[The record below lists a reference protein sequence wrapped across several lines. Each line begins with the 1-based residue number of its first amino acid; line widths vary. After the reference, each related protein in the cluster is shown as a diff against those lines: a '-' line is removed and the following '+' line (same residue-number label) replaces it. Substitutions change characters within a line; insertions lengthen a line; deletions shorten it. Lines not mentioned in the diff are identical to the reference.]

1 MWATLAFLAKVF
13 GLPVKRSSNRQ
24 PTLIIKSVSVMAMLA
39 AKDPCIPPIP
49 RKRG

>member
-24 PTLIIKSVSVMAMLA
+24 PTLIMKSVSVMAILA